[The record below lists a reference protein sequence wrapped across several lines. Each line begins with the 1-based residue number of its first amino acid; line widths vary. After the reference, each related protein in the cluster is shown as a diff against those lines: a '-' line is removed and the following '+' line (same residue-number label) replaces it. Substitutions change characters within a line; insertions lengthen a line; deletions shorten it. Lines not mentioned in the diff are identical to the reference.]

1 MPMQRHLY
9 PRNWD
14 AIAYQVKQEAEWR
27 CEECGRECRRSG
39 EPVTDFVERI
49 QTARVSECPAVAEFL
64 EKPTRFVLT
73 VAHLDHRPENCVGEA
88 SPEANRSNLKAL
100 CAPCHCRYDLSQ
112 MARKKALKLEREGQ
126 LNLFGA

>member
-9 PRNWD
+9 PQNWE

-49 QTARVSECPAVAEFL
+49 QTARVSECPVVAEFL

-73 VAHLDHRPENCVGEA
+73 VAHLDHRPENC
-88 SPEANRSNLKAL
+88 NRSNLKAL